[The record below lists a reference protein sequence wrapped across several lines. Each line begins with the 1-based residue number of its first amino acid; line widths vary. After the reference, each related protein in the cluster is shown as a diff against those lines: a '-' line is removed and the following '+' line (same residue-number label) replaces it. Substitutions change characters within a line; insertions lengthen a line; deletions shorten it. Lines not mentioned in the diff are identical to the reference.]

1 MEESSGMSMAE
12 NDELVA
18 KDLMVVTRSEA
29 MLHCK
34 REQLQVLRAGRF
46 RASLGPTEAL
56 SQK

>member
-1 MEESSGMSMAE
+1 MAE

-34 REQLQVLRAGRF
+34 REQLQVVRADRF